1 MLKPLYELSVEN
13 YESLLSSGQGQLIYG
28 SSFPANVAIFR
39 SLQNKYLAVTQLY
52 YVVNNVVQSTGASAA
67 DIMEF
72 IRQYGETIADINQ
85 DICNGLITDEDM
97 DGIVEYVDGIDTDE
111 VLE

>member
-13 YESLLSSGQGQLIYG
+13 YEALLSTGQGQLIYG
-28 SSFPANVAIFR
+28 SSFPANVAIFK
-39 SLQNKYLAVTQLY
+39 SLKNKYMAVTQAY

-72 IRQYGETIADINQ
+72 IRQYGETIADINN
-85 DICNGLITDEDM
+85 DLCNGLITETDM
-97 DGIVEYVDGIDTDE
+97 DDIVSYIDGTDTDE
-111 VLE
+111 VME